1 MLNLNYSG
9 ENTIHKVDFDIVS
22 EHIVKIVGSLPAKTK
37 GFTLSREE
45 EEDGWDYLGFTTIY
59 QQGDGEILF
68 SDDGSVYIKPKPAVQ
83 FLVEEGGSL
92 SGEVRQEA
100 ERFEQLIPPTVEVE
114 ENYSFAGWRP
124 ELPKE
129 GEIERDMTFVAS
141 IRYGPTL
148 EEVQEEKVVEMN
160 AMQQTVIHQG
170 VDVELSDGS
179 IEHFT
184 LTDQDQASLMALQ
197 SQVAQG
203 AEYVPWH
210 NADQANQCK
219 YYQNA
224 DMARIVQAALSFEV
238 YQVTYFRDLRIYI
251 RSLQTKEEVAAI
263 TYGMPIPE
271 AYQSQVLKDM
281 LAQMEG
287 GA

>member
-100 ERFEQLIPPTVEVE
+100 ERF
-114 ENYSFAGWRP
+114 
-124 ELPKE
+124 
-129 GEIERDMTFVAS
+129 
-141 IRYGPTL
+141 
-148 EEVQEEKVVEMN
+148 
-160 AMQQTVIHQG
+160 
-170 VDVELSDGS
+170 
-179 IEHFT
+179 
-184 LTDQDQASLMALQ
+184 
-197 SQVAQG
+197 
-203 AEYVPWH
+203 
-210 NADQANQCK
+210 
-219 YYQNA
+219 
-224 DMARIVQAALSFEV
+224 
-238 YQVTYFRDLRIYI
+238 
-251 RSLQTKEEVAAI
+251 
-263 TYGMPIPE
+263 
-271 AYQSQVLKDM
+271 
-281 LAQMEG
+281 
-287 GA
+287 

>member
-9 ENTIHKVDFDIVS
+9 EKTIHKVDFDIVS

-141 IRYGPTL
+141 IRYVPT
-148 EEVQEEKVVEMN
+148 
-160 AMQQTVIHQG
+160 G
-170 VDVELSDGS
+170 
-179 IEHFT
+179 
-184 LTDQDQASLMALQ
+184 
-197 SQVAQG
+197 
-203 AEYVPWH
+203 
-210 NADQANQCK
+210 
-219 YYQNA
+219 
-224 DMARIVQAALSFEV
+224 R
-238 YQVTYFRDLRIYI
+238 
-251 RSLQTKEEVAAI
+251 
-263 TYGMPIPE
+263 
-271 AYQSQVLKDM
+271 
-281 LAQMEG
+281 
-287 GA
+287 